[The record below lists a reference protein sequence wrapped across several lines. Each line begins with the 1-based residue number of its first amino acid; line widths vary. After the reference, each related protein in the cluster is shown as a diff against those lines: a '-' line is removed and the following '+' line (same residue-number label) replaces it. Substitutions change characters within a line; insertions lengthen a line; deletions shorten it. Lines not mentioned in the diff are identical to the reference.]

1 MRHAVAL
8 QYSKLLE
15 VMQQDQQIQK
25 QGPDNNTSNQIG
37 QD

>member
-25 QGPDNNTSNQIG
+25 QGPDDNTSNQID